1 MPVPTSV
8 ARKRRIEVAVG
19 KYFANPL
26 VTGLNRIGL
35 MPSLMTEIETVGR
48 RTGLTRRVPVAITYD
63 GDEAWVIAQHGTGT
77 GWGANISATPKVR
90 IRRRGEW
97 VDGQAQ
103 IMPDDDVPARGEDI
117 CVGEDQIG
125 ADGLCLSRIADR
137 PGQCSHQARTRSV
150 NRLNQRELKWS
161 VRNDPV
167 RSRR

>member
-26 VTGLNRIGL
+26 VTGLNRI
-35 MPSLMTEIETVGR
+35 
-48 RTGLTRRVPVAITYD
+48 GLTRRVPVAITYD

-103 IMPDDDVPARGEDI
+103 IMPDDDVPARVKTFASGKI
-117 CVGEDQIG
+117 RS
-125 ADGLCLSRIADR
+125 ALTASAFRGLQTD
-137 PGQCSHQARTRSV
+137 PV
-150 NRLNQRELKWS
+150 S
-161 VRNDPV
+161 VRIRLALDP
-167 RSRR
+167 STD

>member
-1 MPVPTSV
+1 
-8 ARKRRIEVAVG
+8 
-19 KYFANPL
+19 
-26 VTGLNRIGL
+26 

-103 IMPDDDVPARGEDI
+103 IMPDDVPARVKTFASGKI
-117 CVGEDQIG
+117 RS
-125 ADGLCLSRIADR
+125 ALTASAFRGLQTD
-137 PGQCSHQARTRSV
+137 PV
-150 NRLNQRELKWS
+150 S
-161 VRNDPV
+161 VRIKLALD
-167 RSRR
+167 SSTD

>member
-63 GDEAWVIAQHGTGT
+63 GDEAWVIAQHGIDT

-103 IMPDDDVPARGEDI
+103 IMPDDDVPARVKTFASGKI
-117 CVGEDQIG
+117 RS
-125 ADGLCLSRIADR
+125 ALTASAFRGLQTD
-137 PGQCSHQARTRSV
+137 PV
-150 NRLNQRELKWS
+150 S
-161 VRNDPV
+161 VRIKLALD
-167 RSRR
+167 SSTD

>member
-26 VTGLNRIGL
+26 VTGLNRIGM

-63 GDEAWVIAQHGTGT
+63 GDEAWVIAQHTGA

-103 IMPDDDVPARGEDI
+103 IMPDDDVPARVKTFASGKI
-117 CVGEDQIG
+117 RS
-125 ADGLCLSRIADR
+125 ALTASAFRGLQTD
-137 PGQCSHQARTRSV
+137 PV
-150 NRLNQRELKWS
+150 S
-161 VRNDPV
+161 VRIKLALD
-167 RSRR
+167 SSTD

>member
-77 GWGANISATPKVR
+77 GGVPISL
-90 IRRRGEW
+90 RRRRFGSVAAASGW
-97 VDGQAQ
+97 T
-103 IMPDDDVPARGEDI
+103 
-117 CVGEDQIG
+117 
-125 ADGLCLSRIADR
+125 DR
-137 PGQCSHQARTRSV
+137 PRSCRTTTCRHG
-150 NRLNQRELKWS
+150 
-161 VRNDPV
+161 
-167 RSRR
+167 

>member
-63 GDEAWVIAQHGTGT
+63 GDEAWVIAQHTGA
-77 GWGANISATPKVR
+77 GWGANISATPS
-90 IRRRGEW
+90 GW
-97 VDGQAQ
+97 T
-103 IMPDDDVPARGEDI
+103 
-117 CVGEDQIG
+117 
-125 ADGLCLSRIADR
+125 DR
-137 PGQCSHQARTRSV
+137 PRSCRTTTCRHG
-150 NRLNQRELKWS
+150 
-161 VRNDPV
+161 
-167 RSRR
+167 

>member
-77 GWGANISATPKVR
+77 G
-90 IRRRGEW
+90 
-97 VDGQAQ
+97 
-103 IMPDDDVPARGEDI
+103 
-117 CVGEDQIG
+117 
-125 ADGLCLSRIADR
+125 
-137 PGQCSHQARTRSV
+137 
-150 NRLNQRELKWS
+150 
-161 VRNDPV
+161 
-167 RSRR
+167 